1 MTAFRTPF
9 RSRPRPRSVPA
20 LVLGLS
26 LLLGACGGA
35 GDQRTGPG
43 ALPEDTT
50 PIAVDE
56 PAPFAEQATD
66 EDPAEDP
73 GPTDGPVDDV
83 AEAPAPGSDPAA
95 GDCSAAG
102 ETLTPVPAGGLPAEV
117 AAMRDLLI
125 DAALRCDEQLLF
137 TAMEESEQFTFSFG
151 GDPDA
156 LSLWWAMEA
165 AGDEPFLRLAQVL
178 ATTPALAESG
188 ETYVWPRV
196 TTGRPQD
203 TTQAAWDELVWLDE
217 SRRGDAS
224 GDGYLDWRVG
234 ISTGGQWRFFVTGD

>member
-1 MTAFRTPF
+1 MTASRTPL
-9 RSRPRPRSVPA
+9 RSRARLRSAPG

-26 LLLGACGGA
+26 LLLGACGGV
-35 GDQRTGPG
+35 GGEGTG

-56 PAPFAEQATD
+56 PAPDADRATD
-66 EDPAEDP
+66 EDTSANAGPIDAPA
-73 GPTDGPVDDV
+73 DGP
-83 AEAPAPGSDPAA
+83 AEAPAPASEPAA

-102 ETLTPVPAGGLPAEV
+102 ETLTPAPAAGLPVEV